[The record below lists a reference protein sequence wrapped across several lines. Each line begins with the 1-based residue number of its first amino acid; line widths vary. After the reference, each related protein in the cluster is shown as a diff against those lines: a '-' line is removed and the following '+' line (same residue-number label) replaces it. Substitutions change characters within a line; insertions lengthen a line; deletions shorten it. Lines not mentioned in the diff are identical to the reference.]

1 MINMKIKQ
9 LNWFAMAGGIL
20 LLLLIPISI
29 YISWWKLI
37 VGENLLA
44 VNASPTNT
52 NINLLGT
59 PLSPPLIWAMNITG
73 ILTFLACGIIML
85 IYSIIPT
92 KSYSQDLLSFGYRKP
107 LYVVILYIVGLLIIT
122 VALQS
127 FLGIDVPTVGTST
140 LALPTNLTS
149 GVSIS
154 VMLTSAFQWPFLLGI
169 FAAALCIIARVY
181 HKFLPKLSS
190 NSER

>member
-140 LALPTNLTS
+140 LSLPTNLTS
-149 GVSIS
+149 GVNIR